1 MFSPGEDITPGKE
14 DWGGGGLDGLEGDF
28 GPDSAGQPLSL
39 SCWLISAF
47 AFP

>member
-28 GPDSAGQPLSL
+28 GPDSAGQRLSL